1 MAKLTALIVDDDH
14 NILSYFSFALEMGG
28 YAVDTAAD
36 GRTARQKLADSQ
48 PDLIMLDMHLP
59 DAFGADILRE
69 IRADARLQNVFVI
82 LATGEPQTVDPQT
95 DELAN
100 FVLSKPVEHS
110 QLLTLVDRISRA
122 RQ

>member
-1 MAKLTALIVDDDH
+1 MADLTALIIDDDP

-28 YAVDTAAD
+28 YKVDTAAN
-36 GRTARQKLADSQ
+36 GRTARWKLADSR

-59 DAFGADILRE
+59 DAFGADILSE
-69 IRADARLQNVFVI
+69 IRADGRLQDVFVI
-82 LATGEPQTVDPQT
+82 LATGEPQSVDPHT
-95 DELAN
+95 DKMAN
-100 FVLSKPVEHS
+100 FVLSKPVEHQ